1 MDGRANN
8 LTNGAEPQN
17 GSAFAHPG
25 ERVDDLRRGGL
36 MILQRPDR
44 FRFGTDSV
52 LLAHFAAPRKGDR
65 VADLGTGSGVLCLL
79 MSARQPQ
86 AVFDG
91 VEVQADMADMAR
103 RSVAMNHL
111 EARIRIHHMDM
122 RRAAAELGYG
132 GYTLVVCNPPYSQPG
147 RAIASAQ
154 AAVSLARHQGELA
167 LEEIALSGAQLLKN
181 GGRMALVYPA
191 AGLLDLMWALRAARL
206 EPKRI
211 QLVQDRPGA
220 QPKLALLD
228 AVKGGGSQLHW
239 LPPLVLRE
247 ADGSWSG
254 QWREIYGEEA

>member
-1 MDGRANN
+1 MGERENNPRDRAE
-8 LTNGAEPQN
+8 LQA
-17 GSAFAHPG
+17 GSAFVRPG
-25 ERVDDLRRGGL
+25 ERIDDLRRGGL
-36 MILQRPDR
+36 KILQRPDR

-91 VEVQADMADMAR
+91 VEVQADMADMAK
-103 RSVAMNHL
+103 RSVAMNRL
-111 EARIRIHHMDM
+111 EGRIRIHPMDM
-122 RRAAAELGYG
+122 RQAAAALGYG
-132 GYTLVVCNPPYSQPG
+132 GHTLVVCNPPYSQPG

-154 AAVSLARHQGELA
+154 AAVSLARHQGGLT
-167 LEEIALSGAQLLKN
+167 LEEIARSGAQLLKN

-191 AGLLDLMWALRAARL
+191 AGLLDLMCALRGARL
-206 EPKRI
+206 EPKRV

-239 LPPLVLRE
+239 LPPLVLRD
-247 ADGSWSG
+247 AGGDWSA
-254 QWREIYGEEA
+254 QWREIYGEEG